1 MISTL
6 KDPVRKAYFE
16 EKYRLKKQEERLAF
30 DSKLDEDS
38 SEAKTK

>member
-16 EKYRLKKQEERLAF
+16 EKYRLKKQQERFALDAL
-30 DSKLDEDS
+30 LDEESTDV
-38 SEAKTK
+38 KTK